1 MESKEDIANFEAW
14 AVLIADIFKRIPA
27 DKRAVVL
34 ALVTKNEEA
43 AKQGREA
50 SGDKQPV
57 LTSAEFVQGWEGSPR
72 AYHWHTIM
80 RLKSLMIQVF
90 ARDIANNHSGHDAT
104 ELLFARHR
112 HGAGSG
118 LLEDYLGDRGKIAGG
133 G

>member
-1 MESKEDIANFEAW
+1 MKITSESSEDIANVEAW
-14 AVLIADIFKRIPA
+14 AELIVDILKRIPA

-34 ALVTKNEEA
+34 ALITKYEED

-50 SGDKQPV
+50 RGGLPPIV
-57 LTSAEFVQGWEGSPR
+57 TSEEFVQGWEGSPR

-90 ARDIANNHSGHDAT
+90 ARDISNNHSRHDAA

-112 HGAGSG
+112 HGTGSG
-118 LLEDYLGDRGKIAGG
+118 LLEDYLGDRGKI
-133 G
+133 